1 MDEKNS
7 LLVVDDEKDI
17 VDQLYDYFRRDYTV
31 PKAYGCDEAL
41 EILEGNA
48 RRLLKL

>member
-1 MDEKNS
+1 MIGTDYPYNLGDFTAVEKVEALECS
-7 LLVVDDEKDI
+7 EVEK
-17 VDQLYDYFRRDYTV
+17 
-31 PKAYGCDEAL
+31 L